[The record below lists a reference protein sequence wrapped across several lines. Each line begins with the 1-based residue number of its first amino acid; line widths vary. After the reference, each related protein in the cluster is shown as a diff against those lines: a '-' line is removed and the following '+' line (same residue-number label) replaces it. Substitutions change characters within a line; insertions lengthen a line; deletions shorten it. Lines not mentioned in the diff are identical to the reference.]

1 MSSRPTPGLATAR
14 PLADAATSD
23 AAASD
28 PVAQDELAR
37 LRAEVD
43 ALREEQRTFAQGI
56 SHDLRAPLRAIDT
69 FAALVEK
76 DPALGEAARSHLARV
91 RAAAGRMGG
100 LLDGLLEFSRA
111 GRVALEPRPV
121 DLGLLAEW
129 VVAELQEA
137 EPSREAR
144 IEIATGLDV
153 VGDERLLKVLLA
165 QLLGNAW
172 KFSRDR
178 DHVCIVVGGE
188 RMGDRLH
195 ISVRDTGCGFEM
207 AYADKLFQ
215 PFQRLAGSEQGAGHG
230 LGLAIARRIVARHD
244 GILRAD
250 SEPGVGSCF
259 CFDLAVAPAG

>member
-1 MSSRPTPGLATAR
+1 MPSRPTPALAAAR
-14 PLADAATSD
+14 PVPDATTPH

-28 PVAQDELAR
+28 APLQDELAR
-37 LRAEVD
+37 LRAEVE

-76 DPALGEAARSHLARV
+76 DPALGEVARSHLGRV

-100 LLDGLLEFSRA
+100 LLDGLLELSRA

-129 VVAELQEA
+129 AVAELQEA
-137 EPSREAR
+137 EPTREAR
-144 IEIATGLDV
+144 IDIAPGLDV

-188 RMGDRLH
+188 RAGDRLH
-195 ISVRDTGCGFEM
+195 VSVRDTGCGFEM

-230 LGLAIARRIVARHD
+230 LGLAIARRIVARH
-244 GILRAD
+244 GGTLRAE

-259 CFDLAVAPAG
+259 RFDLAVAPAS